1 MYTDGSGGDS
11 RQDVPAWCKKAG
23 AAAVAFD
30 CEGTDLCN
38 ISFFASSVPGRQ
50 TVPRAELVG
59 WIGGNELN
67 PMVPCR
73 SDSLHVVKGVSSLSD
88 IADADSSPLLRHS
101 NYDLWRIAY
110 KALEESHAPP
120 PIKVKAHTTLEQVA
134 EGSVSVQD
142 YIGNGMADA
151 LAGAAAFLAAEPSP
165 VQTFARRNA
174 ALAFHICV
182 RIAIVEGVAH
192 RLRQLENDWE
202 VLKAGQVVSCKAA
215 SQEISTAIEASGHV
229 LRRHTRG
236 RLMCSNCQ
244 VVKTALQF
252 GYWIKNQCQAVEHL
266 VPAPSCDKVVNRLL
280 QSRRVHASWTTCG
293 IEWGQHRI
301 VQTGMCQNGQVVSA
315 FCLRCGVKAS
325 LDHLPEHCWSTE
337 ETVSAERPEEVASL
351 VFFEVFGVAEGRA
364 RTTERN

>member
-1 MYTDGSGGDS
+1 M
-11 RQDVPAWCKKAG
+11 
-23 AAAVAFD
+23 
-30 CEGTDLCN
+30 
-38 ISFFASSVPGRQ
+38 
-50 TVPRAELVG
+50 
-59 WIGGNELN
+59 
-67 PMVPCR
+67 
-73 SDSLHVVKGVSSLSD
+73 
-88 IADADSSPLLRHS
+88 
-101 NYDLWRIAY
+101 
-110 KALEESHAPP
+110 
-120 PIKVKAHTTLEQVA
+120 
-134 EGSVSVQD
+134 QD

-174 ALAFHICV
+174 ALALHICV
-182 RIAIVEGVAH
+182 RIAIVG
-192 RLRQLENDWE
+192 
-202 VLKAGQVVSCKAA
+202 
-215 SQEISTAIEASGHV
+215 
-229 LRRHTRG
+229 G

-315 FCLRCGVKAS
+315 FCLRRGVKAS
-325 LDHLPEHCWSTE
+325 LDHLPDHCWSTE
-337 ETVSAERPEEVASL
+337 KTVSAERPEEVASL
-351 VFFEVFGVAEGRA
+351 CFFQVLGVAEGRA